1 VGWIQDFQSS
11 DPESIKGKDGLM
23 LPEFNGFQPVPIPG
37 SKEPGQSKIGFF
49 IYRPVG

>member
-1 VGWIQDFQSS
+1 MGWIQDLQST
-11 DPESIKGKDGLM
+11 DPESIEGKDVLM

-37 SKEPGQSKIGFF
+37 SKEPGQSETRSF